1 MASTMWVWIA
11 IGVVAVTLLVIALFR
26 ARHGWSTGAR
36 PKTDGQTEAR
46 AAASMA
52 DLHRGPP
59 TVGF

>member
-1 MASTMWVWIA
+1 MSSTMWVWIT
-11 IGVVAVTLLVIALFR
+11 IGIVLLVLLSIALFR
-26 ARHGWSTGAR
+26 ARYGWSTSGR

-59 TVGF
+59 TAGF

>member
-1 MASTMWVWIA
+1 MTPSMYFWIA
-11 IGVVAVTLLVIALFR
+11 FGAVAVILLGIALFR

-36 PKTDGQTEAR
+36 PKIDGQTEAR

-59 TVGF
+59 SASF